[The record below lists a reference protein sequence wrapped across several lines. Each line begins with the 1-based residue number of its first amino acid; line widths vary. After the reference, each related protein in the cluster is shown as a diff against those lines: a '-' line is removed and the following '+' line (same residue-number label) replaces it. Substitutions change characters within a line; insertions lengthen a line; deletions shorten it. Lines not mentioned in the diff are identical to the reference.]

1 MGVLVLFLALL
12 PRASGAGAVYLM
24 RAELPGPIKN
34 KLVPRVSDT
43 AKLLYSMYMGLT
55 VLETAAL
62 RLAGMS
68 WFDAVNHAFSTISTG
83 GFSVRNA
90 SIAAYHSPL
99 ISWIAAIFM
108 FLSGVNFSILFIAVR
123 GRVRD
128 MLRSEELRLYA
139 AMTVLGT
146 ALICTN
152 LVIQGKLLFRDALVD
167 AAFETVS
174 FMTTAGYATT
184 DYTAWPV
191 FSQMILVILMFTGAC
206 AGSASG
212 GMKLSRV
219 LLLGKSLRRELQ
231 KILHPNHVS
240 VIRVDGRQV
249 EERVVASAGAYLV
262 AYLLLL
268 LVGAAVVA
276 WGQNDFAE
284 AFTIS
289 LACLSNIGPAMG
301 SIGPVGDFSSLTE
314 VSKLMMILW
323 MLLGRLELMP
333 ILVML
338 SPGTWKER

>member
-1 MGVLVLFLALL
+1 MGGMGVLVLFLALL

-24 RAELPGPIKN
+24 RAELPGPIKD

-43 AKLLYSMYMGLT
+43 AKLLYSMYIGLT

-99 ISWIAAIFM
+99 TSWIAAIFM
-108 FLSGVNFSILFIAVR
+108 FLSGVNFSILFIAMR

-128 MLRSEELRLYA
+128 MLRCEELRLYA
-139 AMTVLGT
+139 AMT

-152 LVIQGKLLFRDALVD
+152 LVIQGKLLFQDALVD

-191 FSQMILVILMFTGAC
+191 FSQMIL
-206 AGSASG
+206 
-212 GMKLSRV
+212 
-219 LLLGKSLRRELQ
+219 
-231 KILHPNHVS
+231 
-240 VIRVDGRQV
+240 
-249 EERVVASAGAYLV
+249 
-262 AYLLLL
+262 
-268 LVGAAVVA
+268 
-276 WGQNDFAE
+276 
-284 AFTIS
+284 
-289 LACLSNIGPAMG
+289 
-301 SIGPVGDFSSLTE
+301 
-314 VSKLMMILW
+314 W

-338 SPGTWKER
+338 SPETWKER

>member
-1 MGVLVLFLALL
+1 M
-12 PRASGAGAVYLM
+12 
-24 RAELPGPIKN
+24 
-34 KLVPRVSDT
+34 
-43 AKLLYSMYMGLT
+43 
-55 VLETAAL
+55 
-62 RLAGMS
+62 
-68 WFDAVNHAFSTISTG
+68 
-83 GFSVRNA
+83 
-90 SIAAYHSPL
+90 
-99 ISWIAAIFM
+99 
-108 FLSGVNFSILFIAVR
+108 
-123 GRVRD
+123 
-128 MLRSEELRLYA
+128 
-139 AMTVLGT
+139 
-146 ALICTN
+146 
-152 LVIQGKLLFRDALVD
+152 
-167 AAFETVS
+167 
-174 FMTTAGYATT
+174 
-184 DYTAWPV
+184 
-191 FSQMILVILMFTGAC
+191 
-206 AGSASG
+206 
-212 GMKLSRV
+212 
-219 LLLGKSLRRELQ
+219 
-231 KILHPNHVS
+231 S